1 MPTVQV
7 HFITSPPDQ
16 MDWVHVPDTEL
27 EVLGT
32 LGKNKW
38 IGPEI
43 SRATQGKISP
53 ASVHVLLQRLEKRG
67 LVKRHDATESLRG
80 VDLKRVEYHSLID
93 QLYNPMDKQNKTAR

>member
-27 EVLGT
+27 EVLHT
-32 LGKNKW
+32 LGQNKW

-43 SRATQGKISP
+43 SRATDGRISP
-53 ASVHVLLQRLEKRG
+53 ESIYMLLRRLLKRG
-67 LVKRHDATESLRG
+67 LVEKNNATEKIRG

-93 QLYNPMDKQNKTAR
+93 HLYNPLDEQNKTAR